1 MDFKKSNATANV
13 KTLNIRQVS
22 DGADNIYQAVIICA
36 KRANQISVDIKQEL
50 SQKLE
55 EFASYTDNL
64 EEIFD
69 NREQIEIS
77 RYYESLPK
85 PTALAIEEY
94 LNGELYFRTPEED
107 VDEPQA

>member
-1 MDFKKSNATANV
+1 MDFKKSTAQPNV
-13 KTLNIRQVS
+13 KTLDIRKVS
-22 DGADNIYQAVIICA
+22 DGAENIYQAVVVCA

-64 EEIFD
+64 EEVFD

-77 RYYESLPK
+77 RYYERLPK
-85 PTALAIEEY
+85 PTAIAIEEY
-94 LNGELYFRTPEED
+94 LSGELYFRNPEEEL
-107 VDEPQA
+107 DESEA